1 VDRAER
7 HRLVGFAAM
16 STSRPTSPDPRGAP
30 TASGA
35 QRGTGRRVSPG
46 VVILAIALIGSILY
60 TVFVLTV
67 RDASQIPLLV
77 SGLVILAIVFIAL
90 AAYCARGIWR
100 ASIDGRDGRAFALA
114 VGGGLAAIAGAG
126 CVAGAIILI
135 LLRQTAG

>member
-1 VDRAER
+1 
-7 HRLVGFAAM
+7 M
-16 STSRPTSPDPRGAP
+16 TSSRQAYPDPRGTP
-30 TASGA
+30 GASGG
-35 QRGTGRRVSPG
+35 QHGTGRRISPG
-46 VVILAIALIGSILY
+46 VVILAIALIGSVVY

-90 AAYCARGIWR
+90 AAYCARAIWR
-100 ASIDGRDGRAFALA
+100 ASLAGRDGWAFALA
-114 VGGGLAAIAGAG
+114 VTGGLAAIAGAG

>member
-1 VDRAER
+1 
-7 HRLVGFAAM
+7 M
-16 STSRPTSPDPRGAP
+16 STSRPTSPDPRGS

-35 QRGTGRRVSPG
+35 QRGAGRRISPG
-46 VVILAIALIGSILY
+46 VVILAIALIGSVLY

-90 AAYCARGIWR
+90 AAYCARAIWR

-126 CVAGAIILI
+126 GVAGAIILI

>member
-1 VDRAER
+1 
-7 HRLVGFAAM
+7 M
-16 STSRPTSPDPRGAP
+16 TSSRQARQDSRGTP
-30 TASGA
+30 TASGEP
-35 QRGTGRRVSPG
+35 RGTGRRISPG
-46 VVILAIALIGSILY
+46 VVILAIALIGSVVY

-90 AAYCARGIWR
+90 AAYCARAIWR
-100 ASIDGRDGRAFALA
+100 ASLAGRDGRAFALA
-114 VGGGLAAIAGAG
+114 LAGGLAAIAGAG

>member
-1 VDRAER
+1 
-7 HRLVGFAAM
+7 M
-16 STSRPTSPDPRGAP
+16 TSSRQARPDPRSTPA
-30 TASGA
+30 ASGGDGRA
-35 QRGTGRRVSPG
+35 GRRISPG
-46 VVILAIALIGSILY
+46 VVILAIALIGSVVY

-90 AAYCARGIWR
+90 AAYCARAVWR
-100 ASIDGRDGRAFALA
+100 SSLAGRDGRALALA
-114 VGGGLAAIAGAG
+114 VGGGLAAMIGAG

>member
-1 VDRAER
+1 
-7 HRLVGFAAM
+7 M
-16 STSRPTSPDPRGAP
+16 TSSRQARPDPSGTP
-30 TASGA
+30 TTTGG
-35 QRGTGRRVSPG
+35 QRSTGRRISPG
-46 VVILAIALIGSILY
+46 IVILAIALIGSVVY

-90 AAYCARGIWR
+90 AAYCARAIWR
-100 ASIDGRDGRAFALA
+100 ASLAGRDGRAFALA
-114 VGGGLAAIAGAG
+114 LAGGLAAIAGAG

>member
-1 VDRAER
+1 
-7 HRLVGFAAM
+7 M
-16 STSRPTSPDPRGAP
+16 
-30 TASGA
+30 
-35 QRGTGRRVSPG
+35 
-46 VVILAIALIGSILY
+46 ILAIALIGSVVY

-90 AAYCARGIWR
+90 AAYCARAVWR
-100 ASIDGRDGRAFALA
+100 SSLAGRDGRALAMA
-114 VGGGLAAIAGAG
+114 VGGGLAAMIGAG